1 MNVSRELTIVLVM
14 GQISHQSHNNLNIQE
29 NNSRS
34 MKLAVNAV
42 KAIVIAATKDID
54 AVSLESLQYEDIKRY
69 VFD

>member
-1 MNVSRELTIVLVM
+1 
-14 GQISHQSHNNLNIQE
+14 
-29 NNSRS
+29 

-42 KAIVIAATKDID
+42 KAIVIAATKDIE